1 MHGLKKWKDISKNFY
16 DKTNTLRTPKQ
27 CRDRWFN
34 ALKIKERIKI
44 GKKESMDIL
53 SCFEIYGPQ
62 WSKLSNLLTNF
73 TENELKNFINA
84 TVRRNVRR
92 FNKNR
97 SMNERINECNIR
109 LLNIPQLR
117 QVLLVCKSQEQS
129 WFDDFSVSQE
139 VFLMIKKQRYENQD
153 LILEPIPDSTVDF
166 SPVFSQFEET
176 DLPCEDLFS

>member
-1 MHGLKKWKDISKNFY
+1 MHGLKKWKDISTDFY
-16 DKTNTLRTPKQ
+16 DKTNVLRTPKQ

-34 ALKIKERIKI
+34 ALKLRERTKI
-44 GKKESMDIL
+44 GKKESQDIL

-62 WSKLSNLLTNF
+62 WSKLSNVLTNF

-97 SMNERINECNIR
+97 SGSERINQCNIR
-109 LLNIPQLR
+109 LLKIPQLS
-117 QVLLVCKSQEQS
+117 QVLLACKSQEQS

-139 VFLMIKKQRYENQD
+139 VFLKIKTQKIENQD
-153 LILEPIPDSTVDF
+153 LTLEPILDSTIAF
-166 SPVFSQFEET
+166 SPVYSLFEET